1 MKPALQ
7 CLPILALLVATTA
20 TTGHAAPP
28 ADRWWA
34 EETPCLDTPLVEQAS
49 SGVQGSA
56 QLCVSRDGIRTRVQA
71 EHLVSGSAY
80 TSWVV
85 YFDNPSACASTPCKP
100 PDALGD
106 DPAGVVGR
114 VDGLVAN
121 GDGAGTFAGT
131 FRDLRLSHGA
141 EVHLPI
147 FGHGPASTDNNR
159 ALARQ
164 LLTPQEP
171 GLGAPMGGAAADG
184 TQGAAVAVAVFTI
197 P

>member
-1 MKPALQ
+1 MLTGREHE
-7 CLPILALLVATTA
+7 ILHLVAHGLRTNQIAVQLGIAQSTVNSLVRSA
-20 TTGHAAPP
+20 RWKLNARTRTHAA
-28 ADRWWA
+28 A
-34 EETPCLDTPLVEQAS
+34 
-49 SGVQGSA
+49 
-56 QLCVSRDGIRTRVQA
+56 
-71 EHLVSGSAY
+71 
-80 TSWVV
+80 
-85 YFDNPSACASTPCKP
+85 
-100 PDALGD
+100 
-106 DPAGVVGR
+106 
-114 VDGLVAN
+114 LVAG

-147 FGHGPASTDNNR
+147 FGHGAASTEDNR